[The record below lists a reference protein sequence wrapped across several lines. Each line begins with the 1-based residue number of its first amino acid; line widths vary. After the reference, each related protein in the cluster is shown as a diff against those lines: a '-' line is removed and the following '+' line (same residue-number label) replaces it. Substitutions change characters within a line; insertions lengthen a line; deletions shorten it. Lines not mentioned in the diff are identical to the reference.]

1 MFVIAPPLSRAIMR
15 LTGKS
20 VKLPPRN
27 VDMPAQI
34 ESEMRGLYATH
45 LAGQSPTRRPY
56 GIIVGLPRNRT
67 EVVML
72 PDAVSS
78 VLRRKSGDRKVLS
91 IVPDAS
97 VYEAIAL
104 MAENSI
110 GALLVVSN
118 GMLVGIMSERD
129 YARKVVLQSRSSK
142 DTRVSDIMTTSPVIT
157 VSPAHTVEDCMRLM
171 TDKRIRHLPV
181 VEGATIVG
189 IVSIGDLVR
198 SVITV
203 QGETIQY
210 LQQYINGQYQG

>member
-1 MFVIAPPLSRAIMR
+1 
-15 LTGKS
+15 
-20 VKLPPRN
+20 
-27 VDMPAQI
+27 
-34 ESEMRGLYATH
+34 
-45 LAGQSPTRRPY
+45 
-56 GIIVGLPRNRT
+56 
-67 EVVML
+67 ML

-97 VYEAIAL
+97 VYDAIAL

-118 GMLVGIMSERD
+118 GTLVGIMSERD

-142 DTRVSDIMTTSPVIT
+142 DTRVSDIMTSPVIT
-157 VSPAHTVEDCMRLM
+157 VSPANTVEECMRLM
-171 TDKRIRHLPV
+171 TDGRIRHLPV

>member
-1 MFVIAPPLSRAIMR
+1 
-15 LTGKS
+15 
-20 VKLPPRN
+20 
-27 VDMPAQI
+27 
-34 ESEMRGLYATH
+34 
-45 LAGQSPTRRPY
+45 
-56 GIIVGLPRNRT
+56 
-67 EVVML
+67 ML

-110 GALLVVSN
+110 GALLVVSD
-118 GMLVGIMSERD
+118 GTLVGIMSERD

-142 DTRVSDIMTTSPVIT
+142 DTRVSDIMTSPVIT
-157 VSPAHTVEDCMRLM
+157 VSPVNTVEECMRLM
-171 TDKRIRHLPV
+171 TDGRIRHLPV
-181 VEGATIVG
+181 VEGTTIVG

-210 LQQYINGQYQG
+210 LQQYINGQYQA

>member
-1 MFVIAPPLSRAIMR
+1 
-15 LTGKS
+15 
-20 VKLPPRN
+20 
-27 VDMPAQI
+27 
-34 ESEMRGLYATH
+34 
-45 LAGQSPTRRPY
+45 
-56 GIIVGLPRNRT
+56 
-67 EVVML
+67 ML

-78 VLRRKSGDRKVLS
+78 VLRRKSGDRQVLS

-118 GMLVGIMSERD
+118 GTLVGIMSERD

-142 DTRVSDIMTTSPVIT
+142 DTRVSDIMTSPVVT
-157 VSPAHTVEDCMRLM
+157 VSPAHTVEECMRLM

-181 VEGATIVG
+181 VEGAAIVG

-210 LQQYINGQYQG
+210 LQQYINGHYQG

>member
-1 MFVIAPPLSRAIMR
+1 
-15 LTGKS
+15 
-20 VKLPPRN
+20 
-27 VDMPAQI
+27 
-34 ESEMRGLYATH
+34 
-45 LAGQSPTRRPY
+45 
-56 GIIVGLPRNRT
+56 
-67 EVVML
+67 ML

-78 VLRRKSGDRKVLS
+78 VLRRKSGDRKLLS

-142 DTRVSDIMTTSPVIT
+142 DTRVSDIMTSPVIT
-157 VSPAHTVEDCMRLM
+157 VSPANTVEECMRLM
-171 TDKRIRHLPV
+171 TDGRIRHLPV
-181 VEGATIVG
+181 VEGATIAG

>member
-1 MFVIAPPLSRAIMR
+1 
-15 LTGKS
+15 
-20 VKLPPRN
+20 
-27 VDMPAQI
+27 
-34 ESEMRGLYATH
+34 
-45 LAGQSPTRRPY
+45 
-56 GIIVGLPRNRT
+56 
-67 EVVML
+67 ML

-142 DTRVSDIMTTSPVIT
+142 DTRVSDIMTSPVVT
-157 VSPAHTVEDCMRLM
+157 VSPAHTVEECMRLM

-181 VEGATIVG
+181 VEGANIVG

-210 LQQYINGQYQG
+210 LQQYINGHYQG

>member
-1 MFVIAPPLSRAIMR
+1 
-15 LTGKS
+15 
-20 VKLPPRN
+20 
-27 VDMPAQI
+27 
-34 ESEMRGLYATH
+34 
-45 LAGQSPTRRPY
+45 
-56 GIIVGLPRNRT
+56 
-67 EVVML
+67 ML

-118 GMLVGIMSERD
+118 GTLVGIMSERD

-142 DTRVSDIMTTSPVIT
+142 DTRVSDIMTSPVIT
-157 VSPAHTVEDCMRLM
+157 VSPANTVEECMRLM
-171 TDKRIRHLPV
+171 TDGRIRHLPV
-181 VEGATIVG
+181 VEGATIIG